1 MPDSCSVVLC
11 CLKFGLDTLCTLTRM
26 LEHLH
31 VVFLTAFILATRL
44 QFWAFSSFMEGLVN
58 QILLRVFQSNKVQE
72 AVFLILPFY
81 HQLIFNLKFE
91 ANIFNCNK

>member
-11 CLKFGLDTLCTLTRM
+11 CLKFGLDTLCTLTRFYSCNQIPI
-26 LEHLH
+26 LDI
-31 VVFLTAFILATRL
+31 FILHGR
-44 QFWAFSSFMEGLVN
+44 FSGLVN

-81 HQLIFNLKFE
+81 HQLIFHLKCE